1 MINKIK
7 LKPKNQLKKLID
19 QGLLLKKKK
28 LENLL
33 VHGLK
38 LNHQEYP
45 KILV

>member
-28 LENLL
+28 TGEFAGSWIK
-33 VHGLK
+33 VK
-38 LNHQEYP
+38 SSR
-45 KILV
+45 VS